1 MEETRDLEEVPV
13 RAPSKPD
20 TLLQTGTRF
29 QSQYEIL
36 TLLGEGGFGQVYK
49 ARQLSTG
56 QLVAIKVIQPL
67 RGTPSAEK
75 KINARFLREMQLCAD
90 LNHPNIVPLVDTG
103 ETESGKPF
111 TVFAFVPGND
121 LADVLIQEGKLDPV
135 EAQHLMGQV
144 LDALGAAHA
153 REMVHRDLKP
163 GNVMISPTGA
173 RRNALVLDFGIGVYA
188 KQPLDDEMTQVTETR
203 ELIGTPAYAAPEQ
216 LRGEL
221 PSVRS
226 DLYSWGLVMLE
237 CLTGQRV
244 MDGASLSQVLYKQ
257 LGPEPIPIPKYIRRH
272 PVGDLLRTV
281 LEKDIKGRAVT
292 AESVLRELE
301 ACNFTDLRRKL
312 RRSEAVGTAETLD
325 SVPFLGG
332 SPAPRTEE
340 RTTDTYVWTQG
351 VGERRMLTIVD
362 CLFPSTV
369 DASVDPE
376 DLDVLVQRRMAQCGE
391 VAHKYA
397 GHVGRVHGERVQLY
411 FGYPEAEEDDPQR
424 AARAALEL
432 VDRVRRVTAD
442 DTNGVQVGVHTGQVI
457 ARESDEARRLG
468 LEDVV
473 GMAPKIASRLS
484 DRAEPGAVLVSEQMR
499 PLLRSFTLEPAG
511 QMRLGTTVVEVLC
524 LGEET
529 VAGTLSHTDRAPM
542 VGRDSEFAMVREYWS
557 RSRDGAGHNV
567 LLLGEPGIGK
577 SRMSR
582 ELVRVVNESDDG
594 WLECRC
600 TARGHSSAL
609 RPFIDLLEMMIG
621 ASRQWSDQQR
631 LDGLEQLLANH
642 DLELKTNV
650 PVLGT
655 LLGIPTEE
663 QYTPLDISPHKQ
675 KELSME
681 GILSLLFGVAEK
693 KPLLLVV
700 EDLHWA
706 DPTTLELLSSLVQD
720 SPSAA
725 MCVLMTAR
733 PEFSPT
739 WPAAAVQ
746 QIQLGRLGRSHVA
759 ELALGYTGGR
769 PLPDEVIDEVARR
782 TDGVS
787 LFVEEL
793 LAVLLESDLL
803 VAHDDHYSLTGSLE
817 DLAIP
822 DSLRSLLAAR
832 LDRLGPAKETAQLAA
847 ALGREFSHELIAAV
861 SDRDEAGLDDELRAL
876 ISADLIFRRRRAR
889 GPSYLFKHALIQDMA
904 HESLLKGARAD
915 VHRHIA
921 ATMEGTFPDLVQRR
935 PELLA
940 HHHAAADQK
949 PQALGYALQ
958 ASLGCLMRSEN
969 HEVIGHVTRALQWL
983 DGLPDEKA
991 RAEME
996 IGLNGL
1002 LTPALMATRGFGDA
1016 ELKTR
1021 VDRSQALF
1029 EQVGEAPQT
1038 APTLWA
1044 LITYHQL
1051 LSHIDTAR
1059 ELCWKLLSMA
1069 EAAGVTGFQVAA
1081 GPAAGM
1087 NDLME
1092 GRLKQAAAPLERA
1105 IELYDAEQHLPMAPM
1120 FGMELNGYAH
1130 SLLGLVTGL
1139 GGDADRGLE
1148 LIDTAIE
1155 YARGVK
1161 HTNSVAVFMSHKA
1174 LLQSW
1179 LWDREGALATIQAL
1193 VQLAQEHGLPMMMGY
1208 AGIMLGWCTG
1218 APEMAEQA
1226 ITGLEAVGYE
1236 MGMSNYRCLWASME
1250 AERGEADRAMEIIE
1264 RSLVRTEET
1273 GEGYFLSGTLRI
1285 KGVVLQ
1291 QQRPD
1296 DDGALDAAEACLRQA
1311 VQVAQDQG
1319 AALLELGAVLELAR
1333 LLRRRG
1339 KADEA
1344 RGLLAA
1350 GAERVHGGEGTP
1362 LVAEAA
1368 ALMEELRG

>member
-1 MEETRDLEEVPV
+1 MEETRDLEGVPV
-13 RAPSKPD
+13 RAPSKPE
-20 TLLQTGTRF
+20 TLLQTGTTF
-29 QSQYEIL
+29 QSQYEIM

-67 RGTPSAEK
+67 RGTPTAEK
-75 KINARFLREMQLCAD
+75 KINARFTREMQLCAD

-111 TVFAFVPGND
+111 TVFAFVPGDD
-121 LADVLIQEGKLDPV
+121 LADVLGREGKLDPV

-163 GNVMISPTGA
+163 GNIMVSPTGA

-257 LGPEPIPIPKYIRRH
+257 FGPEPIPIPKYIRRH
-272 PVGDLLRTV
+272 PVGELLRKV
-281 LEKDIKGRAVT
+281 LDKDLKGREVSAG
-292 AESVLRELE
+292 SVLKELE

-332 SPAPRTEE
+332 SAPAPLTED
-340 RTTDTYVWTQG
+340 RSADTYVWTHG

-362 CLFPSTV
+362 CLFPSTI

-376 DLDVLVQRRMAQCGE
+376 DLDALVQRRMAQCGE
-391 VAHKYA
+391 VAQEHA
-397 GHVGRVHGERVQLY
+397 GHVGRVHGERVQIY

-432 VDRVRRVTAD
+432 VDRVRRVTSD
-442 DTNGVQVGVHTGQVI
+442 DTNGVQVGVHAGQVI

-511 QMRLGTTVVEVLC
+511 QLQLGQTNMEVLC

-529 VAGTLSHTDRAPM
+529 VEGTLSHTDRAPM
-542 VGRDSEFAMVREYWS
+542 VGRDNELAMVREFWN
-557 RSRDGAGHNV
+557 RSRDGAGHGV

-577 SRMSR
+577 SRMTR
-582 ELVRVVNESDDG
+582 ELVRVVNASDDS

-600 TARGHSSAL
+600 NARGHNSAL

-621 ASRQWSDQQR
+621 AGRQWSEEQR
-631 LDGLEQLLANH
+631 LDGLEQLLTNH
-642 DLELKTNV
+642 DLELKTNA
-650 PVLGT
+650 PVLGA
-655 LLGIPTEE
+655 LLGIPTTDK
-663 QYTPLDISPHKQ
+663 YAPLDISPHKQ
-675 KELSME
+675 KELCME

-693 KPLLLVV
+693 RPLLLVV

-706 DPTTLELLSSLVQD
+706 DPTTLELLGKLVQD
-720 SPSAA
+720 VQSAA
-725 MCVLMTAR
+725 MCVLMTGR
-733 PEFSPT
+733 PEFSPQ

-746 QIQLGRLGRSHVA
+746 QIQLGRLGREHVS
-759 ELALGYTGGR
+759 ELALGLTGGR
-769 PLPDEVIDEVARR
+769 RLPDEVIEEVARR

-793 LAVLLESDLL
+793 VAVLLESDLL

-832 LDRLGPAKETAQLAA
+832 LDRLGEAKETAQLAA
-847 ALGREFSHELIAAV
+847 ALGREFTHEIIAAV
-861 SDRDEAGLDDELRAL
+861 SDRDEADLDDELQAL
-876 ISADLIFRRRRAR
+876 IKADLIFRRRRAR

-904 HESLLKGARAD
+904 HESLVKAARAD

-921 ATMEGTFPDLVQRR
+921 ATMEATFPDLVQRR

-949 PQALGYALQ
+949 PQALGYAMQ

-969 HEVIGHVTRALQWL
+969 HEVIGHATRALDWL

-991 RAEME
+991 RAETE

-1002 LTPALMATRGFGDA
+1002 LTPALMATRGFADA
-1016 ELKTR
+1016 ELKIR
-1021 VDRSQALF
+1021 VDRSQELFAL
-1029 EQVGEAPQT
+1029 VGESPQT

-1105 IELYDAEQHLPMAPM
+1105 IELYDAEQHLPMAAM

-1130 SLLGLVTGL
+1130 SLLGLVVGL
-1139 GGDADRGLE
+1139 GGEADRGLE

-1155 YARGVK
+1155 HARGVK
-1161 HTNSVAVFMSHKA
+1161 HANSVAVFMSHKA

-1179 LWDREGALATIQAL
+1179 LWDREGSLATVQAL
-1193 VQLAQEHGLPMMMGY
+1193 VQLAQDHGLPMMMGY

-1226 ITGLEAVGYE
+1226 VTGLEAVGYE

-1250 AERGEADRAMEIIE
+1250 ADRGEADKAMEIIE
-1264 RSLVRTEET
+1264 RSLVRTDET
-1273 GEGYFLSGTLRI
+1273 SEGYFLSGTLRL

-1296 DDGALDAAEACLRQA
+1296 DAGALDEAEACLRQA
-1311 VQVAQDQG
+1311 VQVAKDQG
-1319 AALLELGAVLELAR
+1319 AGLLELGATLELAR
-1333 LLRRRG
+1333 LLQKRG
-1339 KADEA
+1339 AADEA
-1344 RGLLAA
+1344 RGLLAEGA
-1350 GAERVHGGEGTP
+1350 GRVNGGQGTP
-1362 LVAEAA
+1362 LVTEVA
-1368 ALMEELRG
+1368 ALMEELG